1 MFKNINKE
9 KKPIEWN
16 TMNRVLY
23 FLPEN
28 PEKRPYFSK
37 LTISTIKTA
46 QSLDKYI
53 KTCGQSLKIDEL
65 TEIISQMIK
74 SLQTLHNDNLSC
86 GHINPKSFQVSIPDF
101 NGKRKVIIE
110 GKFEVKTMQNKAII
124 PSMDKEYRRWIS
136 PEALQS
142 LENGHNFE
150 VTKENDIFSMGCVIY
165 FVLTRG
171 EHPFAFNEKNIM
183 KNDFDLSGIKGDEN
197 KIYVDLIE
205 RMINNKMAERP
216 SIEVVLKHPMFWEP
230 EKVLQFYTDIK
241 NLFHAKNEKVMETPR
256 FKQIQKNIKIEM
268 KKESNAIFGGN
279 WFNLLCDELKT
290 YEDQK
295 TDHKIKDKTSF
306 INLLDYIRDKNQHYD
321 EWPQNIKKIF
331 GSTNG
336 SYLEYFKQRFPLLL
350 ITTYKIMKVMKAERK
365 LDSYY

>member
-1 MFKNINKE
+1 MFKDITKE
-9 KKPIEWN
+9 KKLIEWN

-23 FLPEN
+23 FLPET
-28 PEKRPYFSK
+28 PEKRPYFSR

-53 KTCGQSLKIDEL
+53 KTSGQSLKIDEL
-65 TEIISQMIK
+65 TEIILQMIE
-74 SLQTLHNDNLSC
+74 SLQTLHSGNLSC

-101 NGKRKVIIE
+101 NGKIKVIIE
-110 GKFEVKTMQNKAII
+110 GKFEVKTIQNKAITS
-124 PSMDKEYRRWIS
+124 SMNTEYRCWIS

-150 VTKENDIFSMGCVIY
+150 VTKENDVFSMGCVIY

-183 KNDFDLSGIKGDEN
+183 KNNFNLSGIKGDEN
-197 KIYVDLIE
+197 QIYVDLIE
-205 RMINNKMAERP
+205 SMINNKKAERP
-216 SIEVVLKHPMFWEP
+216 SIEVVLKHPMFWKP

-241 NLFHAKNEKVMETPR
+241 NLFHAENEKVMETPGFR
-256 FKQIQKNIKIEM
+256 NIQEEVKTKM
-268 KKESNAIFGGN
+268 KEESNAIFGGN

-295 TDHKIKDKTSF
+295 PNHRIKDKTSF
-306 INLLDYIRDKNQHYD
+306 VKLLDYIRDKNQHYD
-321 EWPQNIKKIF
+321 EWPQNIKNIF

-365 LDSYY
+365 LDLYY